1 MEENKIKLFENK
13 MKLPIEKINELKT
26 KVEFNS
32 KKDIFYDKISEDD
45 FEKIYSFLND
55 EYNIEVMGKNRD
67 LIRKNINEILQNL
80 NKNFNNKN
88 ELIDFI
94 KEQLLDYLFL

>member
-67 LIRKNINEILQNL
+67 FIRKSTSEILQNL

-94 KEQLLDYLFL
+94 KEQLLDYLFS

>member
-80 NKNFNNKN
+80 NTKFENKK
-88 ELIDFI
+88 ELIEFI
-94 KEQLLDYLFL
+94 KEKLLDYLF

>member
-45 FEKIYSFLND
+45 FEKIYSDLN
-55 EYNIEVMGKNRD
+55 EEISIEDNGINKDFVKNK
-67 LIRKNINEILQNL
+67 ISEILQNL

-88 ELIDFI
+88 ELINFI
-94 KEQLLDYLFL
+94 KEQLLDYIF